1 MSWNP
6 GEPSKPVARI
16 LRDRPPELCALH
28 EPMSHLFSVLKAWY
42 QVPDNVGLDLSH
54 VDAAADTLFQRA
66 GIGAFALRK
75 IQALRILCLPGNEIP
90 VDPLI
95 NLVSDIRWVMY
106 QTTDEAYRMGRVEAE
121 ALEAL
126 FQDLSRAL
134 DALNVLAGG
143 VPVDEWIWLR

>member
-1 MSWNP
+1 
-6 GEPSKPVARI
+6 
-16 LRDRPPELCALH
+16 
-28 EPMSHLFSVLKAWY
+28 
-42 QVPDNVGLDLSH
+42 
-54 VDAAADTLFQRA
+54 
-66 GIGAFALRK
+66 
-75 IQALRILCLPGNEIP
+75 LCLPGNEVP

>member
-1 MSWNP
+1 MSVDP
-6 GEPSKPVARI
+6 AEPSKPVARI
-16 LRDRPPELCALH
+16 LRDRPPELRALH
-28 EPMSHLFSVLKAWY
+28 EPMSHLFSVIKDWY
-42 QVPDNVGLDLSH
+42 QVPDEVRLDLTH
-54 VDAAADTLFQRA
+54 VDAAADALFHRE

-75 IQALRILCLPGNEIP
+75 VQALRILCLPGYEIP

-106 QTTDEAYRMGRVEAE
+106 QATDEAYRMGRVEAE
-121 ALEAL
+121 VLQAL
-126 FQDLSRAL
+126 FRDLSRAL